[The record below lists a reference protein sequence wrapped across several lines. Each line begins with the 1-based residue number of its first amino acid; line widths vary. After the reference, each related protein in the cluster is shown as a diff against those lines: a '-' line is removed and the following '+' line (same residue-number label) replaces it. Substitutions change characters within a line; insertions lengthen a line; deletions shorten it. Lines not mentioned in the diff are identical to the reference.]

1 MIKFIHV
8 SHHTDIY
15 DVYVHI
21 NSFQITIGEMLIM
34 TYKKKHKPQGK
45 GRKLYTMLLPFVTN
59 SIMVY
64 KSSAYITKPKNRARK
79 KT

>member
-34 TYKKKHKPQGK
+34 TYKKKISHKVK
-45 GRKLYTMLLPFVTN
+45 VENYTLCSYRL
-59 SIMVY
+59 
-64 KSSAYITKPKNRARK
+64 
-79 KT
+79 